1 MDSTPLTVTYV
12 YMRRNAN
19 CRIISCRC
27 VQEYGTTLVHVR
39 VQRKGE
45 QKDLRYSRVH
55 DGGLL
60 LCCILGNFCVAKFLQ
75 KMQLKNVLGC
85 HVDRKIAVAWQH
97 FHNKARICKIC
108 KNFLV
113 YSTQKK

>member
-1 MDSTPLTVTYV
+1 MDSTPLTATYV

-39 VQRKGE
+39 VERKGE

-75 KMQLKNVLGC
+75 KMQLKKCFGVPRGQEESCAMATLSQQSQDMQNL
-85 HVDRKIAVAWQH
+85 
-97 FHNKARICKIC
+97 
-108 KNFLV
+108 
-113 YSTQKK
+113 

>member
-1 MDSTPLTVTYV
+1 MCTGIRYYTS
-12 YMRRNAN
+12 
-19 CRIISCRC
+19 
-27 VQEYGTTLVHVR
+27 TTLVHVR
-39 VQRKGE
+39 VERKGE

-85 HVDRKIAVAWQH
+85 HGDRKKVVPWQH

-108 KNFLV
+108 KKFPGIQ
-113 YSTQKK
+113 YTKKVKSMQTARVFVHANIGD